1 MIRKFWAVLR
11 WTVGGF
17 AALVASVVLAT
28 APAVAQSTQSSVTAS
43 VLFNG
48 STQQSFQNATSQIQN
63 GSTSN
68 DTSTGSGSVLRQ
80 APANSD
86 LIVSSGPENQQA
98 PQAAQHATNW
108 TAFWL
113 WIVVIASLVGLF
125 ALYLYNRQQNKRQA
139 VAAAEVAEEIIEQVK
154 TKQEPS
160 KSAKKSKSKKKTK
173 KHHR

>member
-17 AALVASVVLAT
+17 TALVASAVLAT

-43 VLFNG
+43 DLFNG

-80 APANSD
+80 APSNGSLA
-86 LIVSSGPENQQA
+86 VSSGPGGQQS
-98 PQAAQHATNW
+98 PQTTQHTNW

-125 ALYLYNRQQNKRQA
+125 ALYLYSRQLNKRQA
-139 VAAAEVAEEIIEQVK
+139 VAATEVAEEIIEQVENEQK
-154 TKQEPS
+154 L
-160 KSAKKSKSKKKTK
+160 KKNKKPKSKKKTK